1 MRTYYPPLPSYD
13 KGYLKPASFG
23 EDCCSSQKDERV
35 CSRAPGH
42 VADHAEH
49 NEKGE
54 QVARWPQ

>member
-13 KGYLKPASFG
+13 RGYFKPCG
-23 EDCCSSQKDERV
+23 EDEIACSAESKGRV
-35 CSRAPGH
+35 CSRPAGH